1 MKRPP
6 TPAELKFLI
15 DHNIPVRSVFDL
27 MGGSAASFHDQ
38 MRDEGCLFGYNATS
52 CTAGKDHTLVSRTS
66 HCIQCDTS
74 RIAYIRRHSEKGDV
88 YLVASLSKE
97 LVKIGSTAEGIASR
111 LISLNAQAYGGA
123 SDWEKLLVARDVGCC
138 GEVESKIHRKLAKFN
153 VVGICYEK
161 DGVKQECYELF
172 RCSVSTAAEA
182 FNSAIPQ
189 SIKVASVLPSVFA
202 KYKFRDRS

>member
-6 TPAELKFLI
+6 TPAELKFLS
-15 DHNIPVRSVFDL
+15 DHNIPVRAVFDL
-27 MGGSAASFHDQ
+27 MGGSAATFHDQ

-52 CTAGKDHTLVSRTS
+52 CTAGKNHTLVSRTS

-123 SDWEKLLVARDVGCC
+123 LDWEKLLVARDVGRC
-138 GEVESKIHRKLAKFN
+138 GEVESKIHRKLAKFKADA
-153 VVGICYEK
+153 IYYEK
-161 DGVKQECYELF
+161 DGEKQLCYELF
-172 RCSVSTAAEA
+172 RCSVDTAVAAFKST
-182 FNSAIPQ
+182 IPP
-189 SIKVASVLPSVFA
+189 SIKVSPVLPSVFA
-202 KYKFRDRS
+202 KYKFPDRS